1 MLMEFYPI
9 SVSVSVPLFR
19 KNIYFGSVLSASSYY
34 IYFYFKL

>member
-19 KNIYFGSVLSASSYY
+19 KNIYFVSVLYTSSYY
-34 IYFYFKL
+34 ICFYFKL